1 MVWLSGVLALGLFIA
16 MVVHSSSLVPG
27 IPALQL
33 TFNEAAFNAILAQW
47 GNDGISVFRAHLRI
61 DFLVLTSYGSFGYLF
76 VRYGTLF
83 QQLSKSARRVASWVM
98 PIAALLDAIE
108 NLLHLQLIS
117 NAANHPPAL
126 YLVAGM
132 VSTGKWLLIADFM
145 AGTLYLL
152 LSKWRHEHKQ

>member
-1 MVWLSGVLALGLFIA
+1 MVWLSGALALGLFIA

-33 TFNEAAFNAILAQW
+33 TFNEAAFKAILTQW
-47 GNDGISVFRAHLRI
+47 GNDGITVFRTHLRI

-76 VRYGTLF
+76 VRYGALF
-83 QQLSKSARRVASWVM
+83 QQLSKSVRQVASWVM

-117 NAANHPPAL
+117 DAAIHPPAL
-126 YLVAGM
+126 YLTAGLVA
-132 VSTGKWLLIADFM
+132 TGKWLLIADFM

-152 LSKWRHEHKQ
+152 LSNWHHGRKQ